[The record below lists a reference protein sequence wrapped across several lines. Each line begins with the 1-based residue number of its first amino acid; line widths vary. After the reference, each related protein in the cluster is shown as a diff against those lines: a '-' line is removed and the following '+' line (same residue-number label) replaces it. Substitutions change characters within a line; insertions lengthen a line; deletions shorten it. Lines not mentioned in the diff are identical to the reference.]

1 MIFDKKEDQDK
12 KWEEVNVKKWQEA
25 EALSGAILAF
35 AEEERGWW
43 DLKHLLG
50 SRSPDIVDRAF
61 HMAFYEYLC
70 AISRNRKK
78 PR

>member
-1 MIFDKKEDQDK
+1 MIFSKESK
-12 KWEEVNVKKWQEA
+12 PSPNWEQSAKNWQEA

-35 AEEERGWW
+35 AEEERGWYE
-43 DLKHLLG
+43 LKNLLG
-50 SRSPDIVDRAF
+50 SRSPDVVDRAF
-61 HMAFYEYLC
+61 HMALYEYLC

>member
-1 MIFDKKEDQDK
+1 MIFEKKEETQK
-12 KWEEVNVKKWQEA
+12 KWEELVVKNWQEA

-35 AEEERGWW
+35 AEEERGWYEVRS
-43 DLKHLLG
+43 LLG
-50 SRSPDIVDRAF
+50 SRSPEVVDRAF

-78 PR
+78 R